1 MKSINSLA
9 FAAVLL
15 GVSPAQAQT
24 HQSGHMHDMPVASS
38 RPSESGQGA
47 FAAIQEIVTIL
58 MADPDTDWS
67 TVDVEALRQ
76 HLIDMDNV
84 ALRARVV
91 REVTPDGVTF
101 SATSQMPDIAA
112 SIERMTIAHART
124 MSGQAGI
131 TLTAASVPGGAR
143 LSATGNPELLNALGF
158 IGIMSLGAH
167 HQDHH
172 LALARGGLPH

>member
-1 MKSINSLA
+1 MKSITLLA
-9 FAAVLL
+9 LAAALL
-15 GVSPAQAQT
+15 SVSPAQAQT
-24 HQSGHMHDMPVASS
+24 HQSGHMHDMAVASVS
-38 RPSESGQGA
+38 ASEPGQGA

-84 ALRARVV
+84 TLRARVT
-91 REVTPDGVTF
+91 REVTGDGVIFT
-101 SATSQMPDIAA
+101 ATSQMPEIAA
-112 SIERMTIAHART
+112 SIERMTIAHAQT

-131 TLTAASVPGGAR
+131 TLTAASVPNGAR
-143 LSATGNPELLNALGF
+143 LTAAGNADLLTALGF
-158 IGIMSLGAH
+158 IGIMTLGAH

>member
-1 MKSINSLA
+1 MKCIVPLA
-9 FAAVLL
+9 FAATLVS
-15 GVSPAQAQT
+15 VSPAQSQT
-24 HQSGHMHDMPVASS
+24 HQSDHMHDMSVVSASS
-38 RPSESGQGA
+38 SESGQSA
-47 FAAIQEIVTIL
+47 FAAIQEIVTLL

-91 REVTPDGVTF
+91 REVTGDGVTF
-101 SATSQMPDIAA
+101 TATADEPEIAA
-112 SIERMTIAHART
+112 SIERMVIAHART

-131 TLTAASVPGGAR
+131 SLTAASVPNGAR
-143 LSATGNPELLNALGF
+143 LTAAGNPELLNALGF

-167 HQDHH
+167 HQAHH
-172 LALARGGLPH
+172 LALARGSLAH